1 MKIDMRRDDYLFSEY
16 DLGRLIEAQQNALFK
31 EIDEIDG
38 NRLLNTNQ
46 TELVEYFKQKYL
58 LPAPVLLEDKISVD
72 QKEIQVD
79 VSNDPNRLIF
89 DRDEPFYITGT
100 KVNFYIPYEGD
111 KDLFKCQ
118 PSTYSLNPP
127 RGTVTENELILS
139 YETTKHEGDS
149 IKNQFSNQLAQIKEY
164 LGRIASGVSEFN
176 NNIEQ
181 TILQRIET
189 RSKKIR
195 EDQGLISSFGFP
207 LRKRED
213 AIETYTVPVIKKRIV
228 PQMPTPGAPSVPE
241 PTIHM
246 KDYEQILSIITN
258 MVSVMERSPK
268 AFVHM
273 DEEDLRTHFL
283 VQLNGQYEGQATGET
298 FNANGKTDIL
308 IRVENK
314 NIFIAECKFWK
325 GPEYFKEAID
335 QLLGYTSWRD
345 TKTALLIFN
354 RNKNLTDVLNKIPD
368 TVKSHV
374 NFVSEEPYES
384 ETGFRYKFHH
394 NNDKERDILIT
405 VLVFDIPTEEE

>member
-1 MKIDMRRDDYLFSEY
+1 MRRDDYLFCEY

-58 LPAPVLLEDKISVD
+58 LPAPVLQEDKISVD

-127 RGTVTENELILS
+127 RGTVTETDLILS

-149 IKNQFSNQLAQIKEY
+149 IKNQFTNQLAQIKEY
-164 LGRIASGVSEFN
+164 LGRIAGGVSEFN
-176 NNIEQ
+176 TNLEN
-181 TILQRIET
+181 TIQQRIEA

-195 EDQGLISSFGFP
+195 EDHGLVSSFGFP
-207 LRKRED
+207 LRRRED
-213 AIETYTVPVIKKRIV
+213 AVETYTVPVAKKRIV

-241 PTIHM
+241 PEMDM
-246 KDYEQILSIITN
+246 KDYEQILSIISN
-258 MVSVMERSPK
+258 MVTVMERSPK
-268 AFVHM
+268 AFVNM
-273 DEEDLRTHFL
+273 EEEDLRTHFL

-325 GPEYFKEAID
+325 GPEYLKEAIN

-345 TKTALLIFN
+345 TKTAILIFN
-354 RNKNLTDVLNKIPD
+354 RNKNLSEVLNKIPE
-368 TVKSHV
+368 VMKAHS
-374 NFVSEEPYES
+374 NYISEESYSS
-384 ETGFRYKFHH
+384 ETGFRFRYHQ
-394 NNDKERDILIT
+394 NNDKDRNIVIT
-405 VLVFDIPTEEE
+405 VLVFDIPIEETK